1 MPIRYEFG
9 WYVHN
14 FFLELQE
21 VIKSVL
27 IEKDGMWQRYL
38 IRDATIDFCGAVRWR
53 RILWDCELLQQF
65 LFHSQRK
72 HLFLNYLRGCRRLP
86 ISNLWKSGV
95 KMQGLSPAPVIFLVL
110 WNIKCDMFFNVFQTT
125 WLLYLR
131 WLFNSYH
138 FYHTSTAPVWEKD
151 TKWNAEKSRRPLPG
165 LLGQPVTKND
175 FGLPEPP
182 EGMDGTPTAF
192 LRTCAKR
199 TFSDIVFMLFGS
211 SWAFLQRWVREFGM
225 FNYAWPEHSAW
236 HICYY
241 SYYMLYINLLQQF
254 DLGLYLISRIEP
266 YDLDLI

>member
-95 KMQGLSPAPVIFLVL
+95 KMQGLSPAPVIFWCCEISSVTCFF
-110 WNIKCDMFFNVFQTT
+110 KCFFFRK
-125 WLLYLR
+125 LDYLR
-131 WLFNSYH
+131 WLFNSTISTTLSLHQYGRRIPNGMQKNRDALSRACWGNLWRRMTLDCQNSRKGWMALLRH
-138 FYHTSTAPVWEKD
+138 SYARVQKGPFQTSFSCCLGRPGLFCNAGYGSLECSTTPGPSTLPDTYVTIVTICCTST
-151 TKWNAEKSRRPLPG
+151 
-165 LLGQPVTKND
+165 
-175 FGLPEPP
+175 
-182 EGMDGTPTAF
+182 
-192 LRTCAKR
+192 C
-199 TFSDIVFMLFGS
+199 FS
-211 SWAFLQRWVREFGM
+211 
-225 FNYAWPEHSAW
+225 
-236 HICYY
+236 
-241 SYYMLYINLLQQF
+241 NLIW
-254 DLGLYLISRIEP
+254 DCTW
-266 YDLDLI
+266 